1 MLTNFWLCF
10 VPLFVA
16 VDAIGVLPIFLS
28 LTGDCERKQRDSIV
42 VSSTLTAI
50 VVGLLFLFVGEI
62 ILRLLGI
69 TVADFMIAGGI
80 ILFLISVG
88 DLLNVDKPLR
98 RVQHES
104 LGPVPIGVP
113 LIAGPAVFTTI
124 MLLTREH
131 GFIPTAIAVVINIL
145 IAGLIFYLS
154 GRIMKLIG
162 KSGAKI
168 ISKIAS
174 LFLAAIAVMMVRKGL
189 STFIG

>member
-28 LTGDCERKQRDSIV
+28 LTGDCERKQLDSIV
-42 VSSTLTAI
+42 VSSTLTAL

-145 IAGLIFYLS
+145 IAD
-154 GRIMKLIG
+154 
-162 KSGAKI
+162 
-168 ISKIAS
+168 
-174 LFLAAIAVMMVRKGL
+174 
-189 STFIG
+189 